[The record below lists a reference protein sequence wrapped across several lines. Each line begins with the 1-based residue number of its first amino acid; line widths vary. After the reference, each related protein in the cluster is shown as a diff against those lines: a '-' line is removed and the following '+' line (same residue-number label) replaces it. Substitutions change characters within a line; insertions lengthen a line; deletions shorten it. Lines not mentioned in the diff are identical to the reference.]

1 MKCYECA
8 KMGKDTD
15 AVGICII
22 CGRGVCK
29 EHLKR
34 EETPVWDEDAY
45 TVKIKGEDIEHLKRI
60 LCIPCHE
67 ALMEN
72 VCEVVT

>member
-8 KMGKDTD
+8 KIGKTTD
-15 AVGICII
+15 AVGICIV
-22 CGRGVCK
+22 CGYGVCN

-34 EETPVWDEDAY
+34 EETPVWDGDY
-45 TVKIKGEDIEHLKRI
+45 PVRLKPDVEHLLRI
-60 LCIPCHE
+60 VCIPCHE

-72 VCEVVT
+72 F